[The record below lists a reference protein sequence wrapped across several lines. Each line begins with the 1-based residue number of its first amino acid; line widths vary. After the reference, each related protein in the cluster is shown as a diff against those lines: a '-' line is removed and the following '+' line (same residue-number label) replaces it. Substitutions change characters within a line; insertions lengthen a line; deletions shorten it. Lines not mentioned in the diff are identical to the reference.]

1 MQQFFNKLAL
11 NPKRLFLIDG
21 FGAFLTAFFLFAILR
36 TFNEYFGMP
45 KTTLDFLSII
55 ALAFSVYS
63 FCCFF
68 LVNNN
73 WHPFLRAISIANLL
87 YCCLTLGL
95 VIYNYPRLTILGVI
109 YFLIEI
115 VIVCGLVFFE
125 INVLTISNRNR
136 RNDKGDWQYL

>member
-95 VIYNYPRLTILGVI
+95 VIYNYPRLTILGVT

-125 INVLTISNRNR
+125 INVLTISNRR
-136 RNDKGDWQYL
+136 RHNDYQL

>member
-1 MQQFFNKLAL
+1 MKKLINKLIL
-11 NPKRLFLIDG
+11 NPKRLFLIDS
-21 FGAFLTAFFLFAILR
+21 FGAFVTAFFMFAILR

-45 KTTLDFLSII
+45 KLTLDFLSII

-68 LVNNN
+68 LVSNN
-73 WHPFLRAISIANLL
+73 WHPFLRTISIANIL

-95 VIYNYPRLTILGVI
+95 VIYYYPLLTILGVT

-115 VIVCGLVFFE
+115 IIVVVLVFFE
-125 INVLTISNRNR
+125 INVLKKTE
-136 RNDKGDWQYL
+136 QLLT

>member
-1 MQQFFNKLAL
+1 MQLFFNKLTF
-11 NPKRLFLIDG
+11 NPKKLFLIDG
-21 FGAFLTAFFLFAILR
+21 FGAFLTAFFLVAILR

-68 LVNNN
+68 LVKNN

-95 VIYNYPRLTILGVI
+95 VIHNYPRLTILGVT

-125 INVLTISNRNR
+125 INVLTINNR
-136 RNDKGDWQYL
+136 RRHNGCQL

>member
-1 MQQFFNKLAL
+1 MLLFL
-11 NPKRLFLIDG
+11 NTLSLKPRRLFLIDG
-21 FGAFLTAFFLFAILR
+21 IGAFLTAFFLFVILK

-45 KTTLDFLSII
+45 KKTLDFLSII
-55 ALAFSVYS
+55 ALTFSTYS

-68 LVNNN
+68 LVKNN

-95 VIYNYPRLTILGVI
+95 VIYNYPRLTILGVT

-115 VIVCGLVFFE
+115 VIVCGLIYIE
-125 INVLTISNRNR
+125 INVLAISNRR
-136 RNDKGDWQYL
+136 RYDN